1 MKTCDPKAGNRDGT
15 CRRQFLVPLPLCH
28 PVFTMGDKM
37 ETGQKLLSTNTI
49 RVTDGCFIC

>member
-15 CRRQFLVPLPLCH
+15 CRRQFLVPLPLYH